1 MYGAGVGGLTLKNT
15 TFLWFKLIIVCCNFK
30 VNDAGVDDDFMMLLM
45 MIVTMLL
52 MMMLVMI
59 MMMNHH

>member
-30 VNDAGVDDDFMMLLM
+30 VNDAGVDDDFMMLLT

-52 MMMLVMI
+52 MM
-59 MMMNHH
+59 NHH